1 MLLHPADRPLSDRT
15 RLRVEVPERI
25 LRMTRFGLRHVES
38 DESGW
43 WRRVEREMESFVYRH
58 LPASASDVRLELD
71 PDLCEVV
78 VEYALSAP

>member
-1 MLLHPADRPLSDRT
+1 MLLRPADCPLSDRI

-25 LRMTRFGLRHVES
+25 LRMAHFGLRHVES
-38 DESGW
+38 DDSGW

>member
-1 MLLHPADRPLSDRT
+1 MA
-15 RLRVEVPERI
+15 
-25 LRMTRFGLRHVES
+25 RFGLRHVES
-38 DESGW
+38 DDSGW
-43 WRRVEREMESFVYRH
+43 WRRVEREMESFVYGH